1 MFRLVVKEFFQ
12 LIEEIK
18 AELEAAK
25 SKKGVSLKISND
37 NYKDNTCQKIFS
49 DLFLAVIYRR
59 WSLAQIND

>member
-1 MFRLVVKEFFQ
+1 MK
-12 LIEEIK
+12 EIK